1 MTNIKSVRRRQQGRI
16 FPEFTIPPEELA
28 KREAERNA
36 RGEKARVVFNQVR
49 PELIKDHYNWFM
61 VIEPN
66 SADYFIDVDD
76 SIAERKARKNV
87 LMAGLLLFGS
97 MKLVFVGE
105 YDFR

>member
-36 RGEKARVVFNQVR
+36 RGEKARVVFNRIR
-49 PELIKDHYNWFM
+49 PELINDHYNWFM

-66 SADYFIDVDD
+66 SGDYFIDVDE
-76 SIAERKARKNV
+76 SEAEKKAREKYPQ
-87 LMAGLLLFGS
+87 GW
-97 MKLVFVGE
+97 LVT
-105 YDFR
+105 FRINETGACGRI